1 MKIILQLYDEANKVG
16 KKLKFVASFNKESG
30 YAEIGL
36 QAYSPDHPFITC
48 KVKIMVLFY
57 TKRYHD
63 YPLIV
68 QGAGAG
74 SAVTASVYLPISCVL
89 LMLN

>member
-1 MKIILQLYDEANKVG
+1 MWRKNKHLRSYISSNDIKG
-16 KKLKFVASFNKESG
+16 KDNV
-30 YAEIGL
+30 
-36 QAYSPDHPFITC
+36 
-48 KVKIMVLFY
+48 VLFY

-74 SAVTASVYLPISCVL
+74 SAVTASGIFADILRIADA
-89 LMLN
+89 

>member
-1 MKIILQLYDEANKVG
+1 MQLYRKAIDQN
-16 KKLKFVASFNKESG
+16 KKLKFTALFDKESG

-36 QAYSPDHPFITC
+36 KAFSAEHPFFNLEG
-48 KVKIMVLFY
+48 KDNMVLFY

-63 YPLIV
+63 QPLIV

-74 SAVTASVYLPISCVL
+74 SAVTASGIFADL
-89 LMLN
+89 LRIADA